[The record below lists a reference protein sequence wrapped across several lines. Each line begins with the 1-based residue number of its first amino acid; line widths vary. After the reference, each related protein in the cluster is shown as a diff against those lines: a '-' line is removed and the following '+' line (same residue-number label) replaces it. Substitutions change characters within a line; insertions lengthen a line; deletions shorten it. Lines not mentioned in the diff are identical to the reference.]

1 MSLLR
6 LKVFF
11 LIIFISFS
19 SQSQGLSN
27 IEPTRVFRLENMNLD
42 VVPDFV
48 EKTLKG
54 TALLTFS
61 PFRAGQSKITLDAQ
75 FMLIESVEMKTKPL
89 EYNYDGRKLIID
101 LGETIPKGQLFE
113 ILIEYT
119 ARPNRAGK
127 IDSSKS
133 RGFYFIDS
141 KTAWTDGITNS
152 NSIWFPTIDEPNQ
165 RMTQQISVTVPKG
178 LVTVSNGSLEKQV
191 DLGDSKRK
199 DLWVLKEKHAPY
211 LSFLAIGN
219 YDMVRPSESSN
230 LKTSL
235 AYYIDPNYREISSE
249 VFANTGEIISFFEG
263 QLDVDFP
270 YQNFNQII
278 LKGYNRVSQGNT
290 TVASYYEKAY
300 QSQGQLADENLL
312 EPKIAHT
319 VFQQWFGDFVGPE
332 SWSNIALSSAF
343 STYAE
348 YLWLEH
354 KYGKERADLHLNK
367 LYQEFLESEEKR
379 SAIIRKDYKNSYEV
393 FDKVNFNKG
402 AIVLHMLRLEIGDED
417 FFNSLKLYLEQ
428 NAFEKTEL
436 AEFRLVVEEV
446 TGQDFNWFFD
456 QWFFG
461 EEFPKIQVDVDFNI
475 LDRTFSVSIKQLT
488 EVYQFPLDIN
498 IYTEED
504 IRSEVIWIDTRE
516 RTILYPYTE
525 IPNLITVNESKSLLA
540 EIYQTRTPSQQVFQ
554 ALYAQNPI
562 DRVEA
567 LEALKDQQEDPEIF
581 KVFATS
587 VESEEDLVAI
597 YALENINLAYKTSKR
612 STINYIE
619 SLVSSNRSNYVRA
632 AAVELLGKLVN
643 PEYFNIFSN
652 ALSSQSDAI
661 LTQALTAMYYIDQD
675 AAFKAATGM
684 PDETKTGIA
693 YPLVSIYI
701 KERNISEMGFVAS
714 YLIDGMYLI
723 RDKEMKETYEEG
735 FDWVI
740 KSDNTEAIKNLC
752 NSIVDKSMN
761 YASYG
766 FKEVGIDLLRQIIAE
781 QYKLNYDNR
790 EDIVNVVSAS
800 LNKLVTE

>member
-1 MSLLR
+1 MTVLRFRLL
-6 LKVFF
+6 F
-11 LIIFISFS
+11 LFISICFS
-19 SQSQGLSN
+19 SQSQRVSN
-27 IEPTRVFRLENMNLD
+27 EEPARIFSLEHMNLD
-42 VVPDFV
+42 IEPDFE
-48 EKTLKG
+48 EKTIEG
-54 TALLTFS
+54 TVKLTFF
-61 PFRAGQSKITLDAQ
+61 PFRTSQNKISLDAQ
-75 FMLIESVEMKTKPL
+75 FMLIRKVEMDSRSL
-89 EYNYDGRKLIID
+89 EYNYDGKKLVIE
-101 LGETIPKGQLFE
+101 LGKSIPKGKLFE
-113 ILIEYT
+113 ISVEYT

-165 RMTQQISVTVPKG
+165 RMTQQISVTVPKQ
-178 LVTVSNGSLEKQV
+178 LVTVSNGLLEKQI
-191 DLGDSKRK
+191 DLGNSKRK
-199 DLWVLKEKHAPY
+199 DFWVLKEKHAPY
-211 LSFLAIGN
+211 LSFLAIGD
-219 YDMVRPSESSN
+219 YAEVRPVEN
-230 LKTSL
+230 ADIETSL
-235 AYYIDPNYREISSE
+235 AYYVDPSYKEISSE
-249 VFANTGEIISFFEG
+249 VFDHTAEVISFFEKK
-263 QLDVDFP
+263 LDVDFP

-278 LKGYNRVSQGNT
+278 LKGYNRESQGNT
-290 TVASYYEKAY
+290 TIAAYYDKAY
-300 QSQGQLADENLL
+300 QSEGQLADVNLL
-312 EPKIAHT
+312 ETKIAHT

-343 STYAE
+343 STYSE

-367 LYQEFLESEEKR
+367 LFQEFLESDGKR
-379 SAIIRKDYKNSYEV
+379 NAIIRKDFKNSYEV

-402 AIVLHMLRLEIGDED
+402 AIIVHMLRLEIGDED
-417 FFNSLKLYLEQ
+417 FFNSLKLYLKQ
-428 NAFEKTEL
+428 NAFGKTEL
-436 AEFRLVVEEV
+436 AEFRLAVEQV

-461 EEFPKIQVDVDFNI
+461 EEYPKIQVDVDFNI
-475 LDRTFSVSIKQLT
+475 LDRTFSVSVKQLT
-488 EVYQFPLDIN
+488 EVYQFPLEIN
-498 IYTEED
+498 IYD
-504 IRSEVIWIDTRE
+504 DDNIRSELVWVDARE
-516 RTILYPYTE
+516 KSMLYPYAD
-525 IPNLITVNESKSLLA
+525 IPDLITVNESKSLLA

-567 LEALKDQQEDPEIF
+567 LEALKDQQEDPEVF

-587 VESEEDLVAI
+587 VESQEDMVAI

-619 SLVSSNRSNYVRA
+619 SLVTSDRSNYVRA
-632 AAVELLGKLVN
+632 AAIELLGKLVN
-643 PEYFNIFSN
+643 PEYFNIFNN
-652 ALSSQSDAI
+652 ALSSQSNAI

-675 AAFKAATGM
+675 AAFRAATGM
-684 PDETKTGIA
+684 PDNTKTGIA

-701 KERNISEMGFVAS
+701 NERNTSEMSFVAS

-740 KSDNTEAIKNLC
+740 KSNDSKAIKNLC
-752 NSIVDKSMN
+752 DSIVDKSMN

-766 FKEVGIDLLRQIIAE
+766 FKGVGIDLLRQIIAE

-790 EDIVNVVSAS
+790 EDIVNIVSAA